1 MKRLAS
7 INFGLDEV
15 TGSPSSNEDEKEQR
29 DLFEVVCKQRFSEV
43 HDDDMDKSKE
53 NISDDS
59 EETATEED
67 DPWESRTKEI
77 EFGSNLFSSEAPA
90 STNSERVQSHVSDST
105 SDIESPLKV
114 TYTSCNLICANIYKI
129 V

>member
-29 DLFEVVCKQRFSEV
+29 DLFEVVCKQRFSGV
-43 HDDDMDKSKE
+43 HGDDMEKSKE

-59 EETATEED
+59 EDTATEED

-77 EFGSNLFSSEAPA
+77 EFGSNLFSSEAP
-90 STNSERVQSHVSDST
+90 SLLKSERLPSHVSAST
-105 SDIESPLKV
+105 SDTESPLKV
-114 TYTSCNLICANIYKI
+114 RNTTST
-129 V
+129 

>member
-15 TGSPSSNEDEKEQR
+15 TGSPSNEDEKEQR
-29 DLFEVVCKQRFSEV
+29 DLFEVVCKQRFSGV
-43 HDDDMDKSKE
+43 DDDDMEKSKE

-59 EETATEED
+59 EDTATEED

-77 EFGSNLFSSEAPA
+77 AFGSNLFSSEPQA
-90 STNSERVQSHVSDST
+90 STKSEIVQSPLSDSISCT
-105 SDIESPLKV
+105 ESPVKV
-114 TYTSCNLICANIYKI
+114 MLDVYNLFY